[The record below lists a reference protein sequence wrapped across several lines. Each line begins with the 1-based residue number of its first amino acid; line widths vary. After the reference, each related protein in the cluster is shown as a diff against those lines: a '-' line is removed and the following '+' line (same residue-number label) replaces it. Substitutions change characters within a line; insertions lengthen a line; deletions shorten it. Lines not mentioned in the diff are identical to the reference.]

1 MGVGA
6 GRWQNRLPSTTAPA
20 GEPRPTC
27 YGSAG
32 PGFAGPTP
40 GVFHHWSPG
49 SPHTLPTALT
59 LLPPASSRAPRGPR
73 QETRLRQQWQGRC
86 SLPSPQ
92 HVPPWACCPPEGS
105 PPSRDAPSHS
115 GMPPCPPSRGVWLSS
130 AAPTQVTSHVY
141 GGFRQSRNPR
151 HLTGW
156 GPRDPPPTHLPD
168 FCTGRN
174 GGLRQPGRG

>member
-6 GRWQNRLPSTTAPA
+6 GRWQSGLPSTTAPA
-20 GEPRPTC
+20 GEPRPTRC
-27 YGSAG
+27 GSAG

-73 QETRLRQQWQGRC
+73 QETHLRQQWQGRC

-92 HVPPWACCPPEGS
+92 LVPPWACCPPEGS
-105 PPSRDAPSHS
+105 PPSPGCPLPLRNASLPAQQGCLAEFCSPDTGHLPRLWGLQTVPESQASDRMGSQRPSAH
-115 GMPPCPPSRGVWLSS
+115 
-130 AAPTQVTSHVY
+130 
-141 GGFRQSRNPR
+141 
-151 HLTGW
+151 
-156 GPRDPPPTHLPD
+156 PPP
-168 FCTGRN
+168 
-174 GGLRQPGRG
+174 